1 MGDRPTLVW
10 LNLAAVACLCACACS
25 GSDEETS
32 APPSAPTNA
41 PSEPA
46 GASTGAAAPG
56 DSLPGPLVAFSAA
69 VLPAYA
75 PVAPQPVDSQA
86 LADLILPLNG
96 GWERGMFEHRRVDL
110 PNGSFAHAQAAFSS
124 PEYPGPLLSLQI
136 SDGRGVPGFY
146 QAFEVKWRTEVDDA
160 ALTYARFAVQGHP
173 AVQYT
178 TKPSTHTAIS
188 VLVAGRFLV
197 DAECETIPP
206 EELRRFLSLIDLSAM
221 ARLAK

>member
-1 MGDRPTLVW
+1 MGDRPALVW
-10 LNLAAVACLCACACS
+10 LNFAAVACLYACS
-25 GSDEETS
+25 CGGSEEEATP
-32 APPSAPTNA
+32 PPSI
-41 PSEPA
+41 PA
-46 GASTGAAAPG
+46 DAQPAAAGGPG
-56 DSLPGPLVAFSAA
+56 ETDTARGGLPGPLVAYNASE
-69 VLPAYA
+69 LPAYA
-75 PVAPQPVDSQA
+75 PVAAQPVDSQA

-110 PNGSFAHAQAAFSS
+110 PNGAFAHVQAAFSS
-124 PEYPGPLLSLQI
+124 PEFPGPLLNVQI

-160 ALTYARFAVQGHP
+160 SLTYERFAVQGHP

-221 ARLAK
+221 ARLAQ